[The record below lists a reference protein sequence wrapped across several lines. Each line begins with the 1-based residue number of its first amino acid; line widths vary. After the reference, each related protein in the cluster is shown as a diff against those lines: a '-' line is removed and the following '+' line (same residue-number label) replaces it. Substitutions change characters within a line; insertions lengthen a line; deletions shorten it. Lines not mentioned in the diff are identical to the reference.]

1 MSSLKYASLISSS
14 LAFSAIGIKA
24 TPGVFIVSETHS
36 DDYSVLAISTIKGG
50 SDSLGLAFIS
60 VSVSVSLFTFSV
72 ATSFYLA
79 AKIGVKSP
87 EV

>member
-14 LAFSAIGIKA
+14 LAFSAIGTKA

-60 VSVSVSLFTFSV
+60 FSVS
-72 ATSFYLA
+72 
-79 AKIGVKSP
+79 
-87 EV
+87 